1 MPTYTYSDPNLPSGS
16 SFYIQFDQDPS
27 TGIITNARASATFTA
42 DAWPTGACASGLS
55 NKHIHIDW
63 KAFGQASHESW
74 ISGVWTSINPANSSD
89 QSSPGGALTWTI
101 NCHPNWSYTP
111 SWSEMQ
117 TGVLGNIEI
126 WASTLFSGSH
136 NCGSNGFSGKIN
148 LRADYPAN
156 WATGPAHTFTPPDS
170 TPPTITGPTYNSSD
184 VTLVGSDLYVKTS
197 SITISYSA
205 TDTESG
211 VAGIWIDGVQASSSG
226 SASKTY
232 TVTADFTSSAY
243 ARDNASNQSPTV
255 SQLFKFD
262 NIPPTIS
269 NFIVNSAT
277 TSVSGQDF
285 FVDYP
290 NTTCD
295 FEFTV
300 TDNESGLNSYKATN
314 ASGTVT
320 TGSLSGASQTIT
332 LSHDLNE
339 ANSSEI
345 KYELEVEDK
354 AGNISTQSS
363 PIVIVDDTPP
373 TGTLAID
380 SSQTKNEVDG
390 VTYIKTSD
398 VKLSITK
405 SDSESGLF

>member
-1 MPTYTYSDPNLPSGS
+1 MAWTSHSATKGGITMHIQKDGGYVKNFRIVIPSITGVTDGGGGCSGHPGS
-16 SFYIQFDQDPS
+16 SSSCTDGSNYS
-27 TGIITNARASATFTA
+27 SSSAKLTARF
-42 DAWPTGACASGLS
+42 
-55 NKHIHIDW
+55 K
-63 KAFGQASHESW
+63 
-74 ISGVWTSINPANSSD
+74 VNSSAWYYWNSMNH
-89 QSSPGGALTWTI
+89 SSKSPS
-101 NCHPNWSYTP
+101 SYPIDITD
-111 SWSEMQ
+111 
-117 TGVLGNIEI
+117 T
-126 WASTLFSGSH
+126 STLI
-136 NCGSNGFSGKIN
+136 NVYSNPTMTVYLDFFAY
-148 LRADYPAN
+148 LRDSNNSSSCAQKGLHECPFF
-156 WATGPAHTFTPPDS
+156 HFTLDS
-170 TPPTITGPTYNSSD
+170 TPPTISGPAYPASEVNEVSGQT
-184 VTLVGSDLYVKTS
+184 YVKGSTVTVTYTAS
-197 SITISYSA
+197 
-205 TDTESG
+205 DSG
-211 VAGIWIDGVQASSSG
+211 GSGLAGIWIDGVQASSSG

-232 TVTADFTSSAY
+232 TVTSDFTSSAY
-243 ARDNASNQSPTV
+243 SRDGEGNQSGTV
-255 SQLFKFD
+255 SKAFKYD
-262 NIPPTIS
+262 NIAPTIS

-277 TSVSGQDF
+277 TPVSGQDI

-295 FEFTV
+295 FEFTA
-300 TDNESGLNSYKATN
+300 TDNESGLKSYKATN
-314 ASGTVT
+314 ASGVDT

-339 ANSSEI
+339 ANSSKEI

-380 SSQTKNEVDG
+380 SSQTTNVVDG

>member
-1 MPTYTYSDPNLPSGS
+1 MAIIISLTITGATYSS
-16 SFYIQFDQDPS
+16 SASAYIVDDPS
-27 TGIITNARASATFTA
+27 AGLTISVSASGQEGGSQQAGPRAGTEKFRVYSDSGNLVNTISGAGPHTYHLPGSGKYRFEGQVQTTH
-42 DAWPTGACASGLS
+42 DAWRSSYDGR
-55 NKHIHIDW
+55 KY
-63 KAFGQASHESW
+63 
-74 ISGVWTSINPANSSD
+74 TS
-89 QSSPGGALTWTI
+89 
-101 NCHPNWSYTP
+101 
-111 SWSEMQ
+111 
-117 TGVLGNIEI
+117 
-126 WASTLFSGSH
+126 
-136 NCGSNGFSGKIN
+136 
-148 LRADYPAN
+148 
-156 WATGPAHTFTPPDS
+156 TPPDN
-170 TPPTITGPTYNSSD
+170 TPPTISGPAYPASEVNEVSGQT
-184 VTLVGSDLYVKTS
+184 YVKGSTVTVTYTAS
-197 SITISYSA
+197 
-205 TDTESG
+205 DSG
-211 VAGIWIDGVQASSSG
+211 GSGLAGIWIDGVQASSSG

-232 TVTADFTSSAY
+232 TVTSDFTSSAY
-243 ARDNASNQSPTV
+243 SRDGEGNQSGTV
-255 SQLFKFD
+255 SKAFKYD
-262 NIPPTIS
+262 NIAPTIS

-277 TSVSGQDF
+277 TPVSGQDI

-295 FEFTV
+295 FEFTA
-300 TDNESGLNSYKATN
+300 TDNESGLKSYKATN
-314 ASGTVT
+314 ASGVDT

-339 ANSSEI
+339 ANSSKEI

-380 SSQTKNEVDG
+380 SSQTTNVVDG

>member
-1 MPTYTYSDPNLPSGS
+1 MAGWVNKIKSIPDANGPSLDLAFAWGGSTTSGGGFGLAEAAWFFYNVTDGTYLYSPSSLGASGS
-16 SFYIQFDQDPS
+16 FAQVVPLQYGKQYLIVAVGRDSHQNYSVDLNNPYKSPS
-27 TGIITNARASATFTA
+27 SVLTLPGAGGGGTNYG
-42 DAWPTGACASGLS
+42 P
-55 NKHIHIDW
+55 H
-63 KAFGQASHESW
+63 
-74 ISGVWTSINPANSSD
+74 
-89 QSSPGGALTWTI
+89 
-101 NCHPNWSYTP
+101 
-111 SWSEMQ
+111 
-117 TGVLGNIEI
+117 
-126 WASTLFSGSH
+126 
-136 NCGSNGFSGKIN
+136 GFSVSF
-148 LRADYPAN
+148 
-156 WATGPAHTFTPPDS
+156 GPLTPPDAI
-170 TPPTITGPTYNSSD
+170 PPTISGPNTSSSD
-184 VTLVGSDLYVKTS
+184 VTLVGSDIYCKNNTLTVTYTAS
-197 SITISYSA
+197 
-205 TDTESG
+205 DTGGSG
-211 VAGIWIDGVQASSSG
+211 LAGIWIDGVQASSSG

-277 TSVSGQDF
+277 TPVSGQDF

-380 SSQTKNEVDG
+380 SSQTTNVVDSI
-390 VTYIKTSD
+390 TYINTSD

>member
-1 MPTYTYSDPNLPSGS
+1 MPTHSYTGQLAAPYGVTGWAPGYSFSISFWQDPNTGVCSNLQASGTFTSEAWRWPVDQTNNTLSNFAIKISNNKFGWNQSVASNDQYPFGYYGS
-16 SFYIQFDQDPS
+16 STSP
-27 TGIITNARASATFTA
+27 ASSISAATKSHS
-42 DAWPTGACASGLS
+42 ASS
-55 NKHIHIDW
+55 Y
-63 KAFGQASHESW
+63 
-74 ISGVWTSINPANSSD
+74 SGWT
-89 QSSPGGALTWTI
+89 
-101 NCHPNWSYTP
+101 YTP
-111 SWSEMQ
+111 SNHELT
-117 TGVLGNIEI
+117 TGGFPIHITMSATSTGQMTSLG
-126 WASTLFSGSH
+126 
-136 NCGSNGFSGKIN
+136 
-148 LRADYPAN
+148 AN
-156 WATGPAHTFTPPDS
+156 HGYGMKVDLMHTFTPPDS
-170 TPPTITGPTYNSSD
+170 TPPTISGPTYNSSD
-184 VTLVGSDLYVKTS
+184 VTLVGPDIYVKTS

-380 SSQTKNEVDG
+380 SSQTTNVVDSI
-390 VTYIKTSD
+390 TYINTSD